1 MSTER
6 IDYGGIAV
14 LSRQVA
20 DDGTASL
27 RFVDDFIALWPTRVE
42 RIRIGARGADV
53 DQALAALLSIATSS
67 AMIGALTLGAA
78 ARSLYDES
86 RYAGR
91 INADGVDRLSRLG
104 DAACF
109 ELRAAADV
117 WSAGL
122 AS

>member
-14 LSRQVA
+14 LNRQVA
-20 DDGTASL
+20 DDGSASL
-27 RFVDDFIALWPTRVE
+27 RFVDDFIALWPSRVE
-42 RIRIGARGADV
+42 RLRGGTLGGSV
-53 DQALAALLSIATSS
+53 DDALAALLSIATSS
-67 AMIGALTLGAA
+67 AMIGALALGAA
-78 ARSLYDES
+78 ARALYDES
-86 RYAGR
+86 RFTAR
-91 INADGVDRLSRLG
+91 LNADAVERLARLG
-104 DAACF
+104 SGACL

>member
-27 RFVDDFIALWPTRVE
+27 RFVDDFIALWPGRID
-42 RIRIGARGADV
+42 RIRDGARSGAV
-53 DQALAALLSIATSS
+53 DDGLAALLSIATSS
-67 AMIGALTLGAA
+67 AMIGALALGAA
-78 ARSLYDES
+78 ARALYDES
-86 RYAGR
+86 RFAGR
-91 INADGVDRLSRLG
+91 ISGDGLERLARLG
-104 DAACF
+104 DGACR
-109 ELRAAADV
+109 ELRSAADV
-117 WSAGL
+117 WNSGL